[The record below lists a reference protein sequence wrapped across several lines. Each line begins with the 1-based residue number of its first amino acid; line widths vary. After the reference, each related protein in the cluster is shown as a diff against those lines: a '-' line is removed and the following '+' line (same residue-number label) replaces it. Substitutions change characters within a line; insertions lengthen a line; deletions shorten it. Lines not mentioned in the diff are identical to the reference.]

1 MEVKV
6 NSADEMMEFGAR
18 VGALLSGGE
27 VIELIGDIGAGKTTF
42 TKGVARGLQVH
53 DDVQSPTFTISRVYQ
68 ARDGL
73 ELAHYDFYRLS
84 DPGILKMELS
94 ETAHDPHMITVIEWG
109 EVVSRV
115 LPEGTIK
122 MQFVSPSESERLV
135 TIDDNG
141 RLTNQLREGAHD
153 SAR

>member
-1 MEVKV
+1 MDVTV
-6 NSADEMMEFGAR
+6 NSADEMIQFGAR
-18 VGALLSGGE
+18 IGALLAGGE

-42 TKGVARGLQVH
+42 TKGVAKGLEIR

-68 ARDGL
+68 AHGGL

-94 ETAHDPHMITVIEWG
+94 ETTHDPHVITMIEWG
-109 EVVSRV
+109 EVVEQV

-122 MQFVSPSESERLV
+122 IRFVSPGKFERLV
-135 TIDDNG
+135 TIEDNG
-141 RLTNQLREGAHD
+141 QLTAQLKENAHD